1 MIEYNKEP
9 YLKRSIKERF
19 IERVKNGKIE
29 MFNTLEEVLPNNPFD
44 LKIGDTVM
52 FTNDYGVTF
61 GPHEILGFSK
71 GDLNGRYVYLDYDC
85 FWFPAKIESLE
96 KIININYI
104 TKSII
109 NKETTMKQED
119 IKQTLKDKL
128 KNCDKEVLI
137 DIIAEICSIYVNAR
151 ILSNIN
157 SVNCIQHCGNN
168 IKTNLQE
175 VENSIT
181 QKVKEIINYEN

>member
-29 MFNTLEEVLPNNPFD
+29 MFNTLEEVLPNSLFD
-44 LKIGDTVM
+44 LKIEDSVM

-61 GPHEILGFSK
+61 GPHEILGFAK
-71 GDLNGRYVYLDYDC
+71 GNLRGRYVYLDYDC

-137 DIIAEICSIYVNAR
+137 DIIAELCSIYVNAI

-157 SVNCIQHCGNN
+157 SVNSIQHCVNN
-168 IKTNLQE
+168 IQSNIQE
-175 VENSIT
+175 VENIMT
-181 QKVKEIINYEN
+181 QKINANIK